1 MGDILFLFFF
11 PFCLHNIEEAISNY
25 DLLILFETNQ
35 RASSTY
41 FLIAVHARFTLV
53 DY

>member
-1 MGDILFLFFF
+1 M
-11 PFCLHNIEEAISNY
+11 EEAISNY

-41 FLIAVHARFTLV
+41 FLIAVHARSTLV
-53 DY
+53 DF